1 MPLTINTNIASIQ
14 SERAL
19 AMNRGNMET
28 AMQRLSS
35 GKRINSA
42 LDDAS
47 GLAVA
52 NRMRNQIEGLN
63 MAIRNANDGI
73 SLAQTAEGA
82 MEELQNILLRM
93 RELAVQAS
101 NGTYTDEDRSY
112 IAAEFDELMKE
123 MRRVSNQAAWD
134 GDVKLI
140 AEGAKPQQVQVG
152 INAAD
157 YIQVPLQSLTV
168 EDLNLSDKIELQN
181 TAGAAIE
188 TFKFH
193 GATAGTRPAQVAVTY
208 VPASWTVGTDSPD
221 DLQDVLFTDKP
232 LPNFEMRLWNGARDS
247 DGNPEGL
254 EGANVNVLSVSGA
267 GSVQDLITRL
277 KAHPNY
283 DSTTCDIKFANGE
296 LKVVWKIAG
305 QPDPATKLVITNPAD
320 SGAKISINKGDNSVD
335 YGEDLIAGTVGDLT
349 NYPAHYQQRF
359 DLSDLAFHRDTIPKS
374 AGNFFSIQI
383 GNRVLSADNAV
394 DASDLAAK
402 LKGDSDYNFIR
413 DQVGLGSSSL
423 ELFEVIDIAAGA
435 KCNANGTPLS
445 VRFNY
450 AENGDYCLSNDGKM
464 YVKKGPGQTSTVVR
478 NVSGTSFN
486 TAIASVATGEVGYQ
500 VRTGSA
506 NLWKINGSA
515 TNEGYVGNASGNE
528 VTQLRSAAAVG
539 EIYQTSATSGLYK
552 IKFASESDD
561 VSVSLSFYGYN
572 GADRTALDARLA
584 SSDVSSR
591 FQKLVVNFGED
602 STDRAFMYQSHHN
615 VAITDTESA
624 ISALDFVDAAA
635 KVVNESRARMGATMS
650 RIEYTINNLMN
661 LVENTEEAKSRVLD
675 TDYAKESAE
684 LAKAQI
690 LAQAGTAMLA
700 QANQSQQYVLNL
712 LRQG

>member
-1 MPLTINTNIASIQ
+1 MALTINTNIASIQ

-19 AMNRGNMET
+19 AANRGNMET

-73 SLAQTAEGA
+73 SLAQTAEGS
-82 MEELQNILLRM
+82 MEELQNVLLRM
-93 RELAVQAS
+93 RELAIQAS
-101 NGTYTDEDRSY
+101 NGTYTNEDRSY

-152 INAAD
+152 IDAAD

-168 EDLNLSDKIELQN
+168 EDLNLSDKSSI
-181 TAGAAIE
+181 TSSAGAAIE

-193 GATAGTRPAQVAVTY
+193 NLTTTSEPAVKF
-208 VPASWTVGTDSPD
+208 VPAGWDGTDPAE
-221 DLQDVLFTDKP
+221 LTDVEFIDNP
-232 LPNFEMRLWNGARDS
+232 RPNFELRLWNGARDS

-254 EGANVNVLSVSGA
+254 SSSANVLSVTGA
-267 GSVQDLITRL
+267 ASVKDLISQL

-283 DSTTCDIKFANGE
+283 DSTVADIKFANGE
-296 LKVVWKIAG
+296 LQIIWKIAG
-305 QPDPATKLVITNPAD
+305 QPDPDSSLTVTNPVDPQNPIAI
-320 SGAKISINKGDNSVD
+320 AAGDNSVD
-335 YGEDLIAGTVGDLT
+335 YGEDLVDGVAGDLT
-349 NYPAHYQQRF
+349 NYPDHYKQEF
-359 DLSDLAFHRDTIPKS
+359 DLSNLVFHRDTVPKS
-374 AGNFFSIQI
+374 AGNFFAIQI
-383 GNRVLSADNAV
+383 GSRVLTADNATS
-394 DASDLAAK
+394 AADLAAK
-402 LKGDSDYNFIR
+402 FKKDSDYAFVR
-413 DQVGLGSSSL
+413 DQVGLGSSRL
-423 ELFEVIDIAAGA
+423 ELFEVVDIPAGSNVSGRSISQAVGTAATDELYT
-435 KCNANGTPLS
+435 NANGKTYLVNKAAPATDT
-445 VRFNY
+445 Y
-450 AENGDYCLSNDGKM
+450 AG
-464 YVKKGPGQTSTVVR
+464 
-478 NVSGTSFN
+478 NVSGN
-486 TAIASVATGEVGYQ
+486 PIAQARDDAE
-500 VRTGSA
+500 
-506 NLWKINGSA
+506 
-515 TNEGYVGNASGNE
+515 
-528 VTQLRSAAAVG
+528 VG
-539 EIYQTSATSGLYK
+539 EIFSTDSGTTFKIRGSGGEATDTAITAPTSA
-552 IKFASESDD
+552 D
-561 VSVSLSFYGYN
+561 
-572 GADRTALDARLA
+572 TALLAATSARRQTL
-584 SSDVSSR
+584 
-591 FQKLVVNFGED
+591 KINFGED
-602 STDRAFMYQSHHN
+602 ATERGFLYQSTHN
-615 VAITDTESA
+615 VTISDPESA
-624 ISALDFVDAAA
+624 VSALDFVDAAA

-650 RIEYTINNLMN
+650 RIEFTINNLMN
-661 LVENTEEAKSRVLD
+661 VVENTEEAKSRVLD

>member
-1 MPLTINTNIASIQ
+1 MALTINTNIASIQ

-19 AMNRGNMET
+19 AANRGNMET

-73 SLAQTAEGA
+73 SLAQTAEGS
-82 MEELQNILLRM
+82 MEELQNVLLRM
-93 RELAVQAS
+93 RELAIQAS
-101 NGTYTDEDRSY
+101 NGTYTNEDRSY

-152 INAAD
+152 IDAAD

-168 EDLNLSDKIELQN
+168 EDLNLSDKSSV
-181 TAGAAIE
+181 TSSAGAAIE

-193 GATAGTRPAQVAVTY
+193 NLTTTSEPAVKF
-208 VPASWTVGTDSPD
+208 VPAGWDGEDPAELTDVEFIDNPR
-221 DLQDVLFTDKP
+221 
-232 LPNFEMRLWNGARDS
+232 PNFELRLWNGARDS

-254 EGANVNVLSVSGA
+254 SSSANVLSVTGA
-267 GSVQDLITRL
+267 ASVKDLISQL

-283 DSTTCDIKFANGE
+283 DSTVADIKFANGE
-296 LKVVWKIAG
+296 LQIIWKIAG
-305 QPDPATKLVITNPAD
+305 QPDPDSSLTVTNPVDQSNPIAI
-320 SGAKISINKGDNSVD
+320 AAGDNSVD
-335 YGEDLIAGTVGDLT
+335 YGADLVNGVAGDLT
-349 NYPAHYQQRF
+349 NYPDHYKQEF
-359 DLSDLAFHRDTIPKS
+359 DLSNLVFHRDTVPKS
-374 AGNFFSIQI
+374 AGNFFAIQI
-383 GNRVLSADNAV
+383 GSRVLTADNATS
-394 DASDLAAK
+394 AADLAAK
-402 LKGDSDYNFIR
+402 LKKDSDYAFVR
-413 DQVGLGSSSL
+413 DQVGLGSSRL
-423 ELFEVIDIAAGA
+423 ELFEVIDVPAG
-435 KCNANGTPLS
+435 
-445 VRFNY
+445 Y
-450 AENGDYCLSNDGKM
+450 A
-464 YVKKGPGQTSTVVR
+464 
-478 NVSGTSFN
+478 NVSGNPITQVAANAATDDLYTSADGKTYLVN
-486 TAIASVATGEVGYQ
+486 KASPATDTY
-500 VRTGSA
+500 A
-506 NLWKINGSA
+506 
-515 TNEGYVGNASGNE
+515 GNVSGNSMS
-528 VTQLRSAAAVG
+528 QARDDAAVG
-539 EIYQTSATSGLYK
+539 EIFSTDGGTTFKIRGSGLAATDTA
-552 IKFASESDD
+552 ITAPVAGD
-561 VSVSLSFYGYN
+561 
-572 GADRTALDARLA
+572 TALLTDAQA
-584 SSDVSSR
+584 SARV
-591 FQKLVVNFGED
+591 QKLKINFGED
-602 STDRAFMYQSHHN
+602 STERGFMYQSTHN
-615 VAITDTESA
+615 VTISDPESA

-650 RIEYTINNLMN
+650 RIEFTINNLMN
-661 LVENTEEAKSRVLD
+661 VVENTEEAKSRVLD

>member
-1 MPLTINTNIASIQ
+1 MALTINTNIASIQ

-19 AMNRGNMET
+19 AANRGNMET

-73 SLAQTAEGA
+73 SLAQTAEGS
-82 MEELQNILLRM
+82 MEELQNVLLRM
-93 RELAVQAS
+93 RELAIQAS

-152 INAAD
+152 IDAAD
-157 YIQVPLQSLTV
+157 YIQVPLRSLTV
-168 EDLNLSDKIELQN
+168 EDLNLSDKSSV
-181 TAGAAIE
+181 TSSAGAAVE

-193 GATAGTRPAQVAVTY
+193 DLSTVSEPAVKF
-208 VPASWTVGTDSPD
+208 VPAGWDGTDPAE
-221 DLQDVLFTDKP
+221 LTDVEFIDNP
-232 LPNFEMRLWNGARDS
+232 RPNFELRLWNGARDS

-254 EGANVNVLSVSGA
+254 SSSTNVLSVTGA
-267 GSVQDLITRL
+267 ASVKDLISQL

-283 DSTTCDIKFANGE
+283 DSTVADIKFANGE
-296 LKVVWKIAG
+296 LQVIWKIAG
-305 QPDPATKLVITNPAD
+305 QPDPDSSLTVTNPVQQSNPIAI
-320 SGAKISINKGDNSVD
+320 AAGDNSVD
-335 YGEDLIAGTVGDLT
+335 YGADLVAGVAGDLT
-349 NYPAHYQQRF
+349 NYPDHYKQEF
-359 DLSDLAFHRDTIPKS
+359 DLSNLVFHRDTVPKS
-374 AGNFFSIQI
+374 AGNFFAIQI
-383 GNRVLSADNAV
+383 GSRVLTADNATS
-394 DASDLAAK
+394 AADLAAK
-402 LKGDSDYNFIR
+402 LKKDSDYAFVR
-413 DQVGLGSSSL
+413 DQVGLGSSRL
-423 ELFEVIDIAAGA
+423 ELFEVIDVPAG
-435 KCNANGTPLS
+435 
-445 VRFNY
+445 Y
-450 AENGDYCLSNDGKM
+450 A
-464 YVKKGPGQTSTVVR
+464 
-478 NVSGTSFN
+478 NVSGNPITQ
-486 TAIASVATGEVGYQ
+486 VA
-500 VRTGSA
+500 A
-506 NLWKINGSA
+506 NAA
-515 TNEGYVGNASGNE
+515 TNDLYTSADGKTYLVNKAAPATDTYAGNVSGNSIN
-528 VTQLRSAAAVG
+528 QARDAAAVG
-539 EIYQTSATSGLYK
+539 EIFSTDGGTTFKIRGSGLAATDTA
-552 IKFASESDD
+552 ITAPVAGD
-561 VSVSLSFYGYN
+561 
-572 GADRTALDARLA
+572 TALLTGAQASAR
-584 SSDVSSR
+584 V
-591 FQKLVVNFGED
+591 QKLKINFGED
-602 STDRAFMYQSHHN
+602 STERGFLYQSTHN
-615 VAITDTESA
+615 VTISDPESA

-650 RIEYTINNLMN
+650 RIEFTINNLMN
-661 LVENTEEAKSRVLD
+661 VVENTEEAKSRVLD

>member
-1 MPLTINTNIASIQ
+1 MALTINTNIASIQ

-19 AMNRGNMET
+19 AANRGNMET

-73 SLAQTAEGA
+73 SLAQTAEGS
-82 MEELQNILLRM
+82 MEELQNVLLRM
-93 RELAVQAS
+93 RELAIQAS
-101 NGTYTDEDRSY
+101 NGTYTNEDRSY

-152 INAAD
+152 IDAAD

-168 EDLNLSDKIELQN
+168 EDLNLSDKSSV
-181 TAGAAIE
+181 TSSAGAAIE

-193 GATAGTRPAQVAVTY
+193 NLTTTSEPAVKF
-208 VPASWTVGTDSPD
+208 VPAGWDGTDPAE
-221 DLQDVLFTDKP
+221 LTDVEFIDNP
-232 LPNFEMRLWNGARDS
+232 RPNFELRLWNGARDS

-254 EGANVNVLSVSGA
+254 SSSANVLSVTGA
-267 GSVQDLITRL
+267 ASVKDLISQL

-283 DSTTCDIKFANGE
+283 DSTVADIKFANGE
-296 LKVVWKIAG
+296 LQIIWKIAG
-305 QPDPATKLVITNPAD
+305 QPDPDSSLTVTNPVDQSNPIAI
-320 SGAKISINKGDNSVD
+320 AAGDNSVD
-335 YGEDLIAGTVGDLT
+335 YGADLVDGVAGDLT
-349 NYPAHYQQRF
+349 NYPDHYKQEF
-359 DLSDLAFHRDTIPKS
+359 DLSNLVFHRDTVPKS
-374 AGNFFSIQI
+374 AGNFFAIQI
-383 GNRVLSADNAV
+383 GSRVLTADNATS
-394 DASDLAAK
+394 AADLAAK
-402 LKGDSDYNFIR
+402 LKKDSDYAFVR
-413 DQVGLGSSSL
+413 DQVGLGSSRL
-423 ELFEVIDIAAGA
+423 ELFEVVDVPAG
-435 KCNANGTPLS
+435 
-445 VRFNY
+445 Y
-450 AENGDYCLSNDGKM
+450 A
-464 YVKKGPGQTSTVVR
+464 
-478 NVSGTSFN
+478 NVSGNPITQVAANAATDDLYTSADGKTYLVN
-486 TAIASVATGEVGYQ
+486 KAAPATDTY
-500 VRTGSA
+500 A
-506 NLWKINGSA
+506 
-515 TNEGYVGNASGNE
+515 GNVSGNSMS
-528 VTQLRSAAAVG
+528 QARDAAAVG
-539 EIYQTSATSGLYK
+539 EIFSTDGGTTFKIRGSGLAATDTA
-552 IKFASESDD
+552 ITAPVAGD
-561 VSVSLSFYGYN
+561 
-572 GADRTALDARLA
+572 TALLTDAQA
-584 SSDVSSR
+584 SARV
-591 FQKLVVNFGED
+591 QKLKINFGED
-602 STDRAFMYQSHHN
+602 STERGFMYQSTHN
-615 VAITDTESA
+615 VTISDPESA

-650 RIEYTINNLMN
+650 RIEFTINNLMN
-661 LVENTEEAKSRVLD
+661 VVENTEEAKSRVLD

>member
-1 MPLTINTNIASIQ
+1 MALTINTNIASIQ

-19 AMNRGNMET
+19 AANRGNMET

-73 SLAQTAEGA
+73 SLAQTAEGS
-82 MEELQNILLRM
+82 MEELQNVLLRM
-93 RELAVQAS
+93 RELAIQAS
-101 NGTYTDEDRSY
+101 NGTYTNEDRSY

-152 INAAD
+152 IDAAD

-168 EDLNLSDKIELQN
+168 EDLNLSDKSSI
-181 TAGAAIE
+181 TSSAGAAIE

-193 GATAGTRPAQVAVTY
+193 NLTTTSEPAVKF
-208 VPASWTVGTDSPD
+208 VPAGWDGTDPAE
-221 DLQDVLFTDKP
+221 LTDVEFIDNP
-232 LPNFEMRLWNGARDS
+232 RPNFELRLWNGARDS

-254 EGANVNVLSVSGA
+254 SSSANVLSVTGA
-267 GSVQDLITRL
+267 ASVKDLISQL

-283 DSTTCDIKFANGE
+283 DSTVADIKFANGE
-296 LKVVWKIAG
+296 LQIIWKIAG
-305 QPDPATKLVITNPAD
+305 QPDPDSSLTVTNPVDQSNPIAI
-320 SGAKISINKGDNSVD
+320 GAGDNSVD
-335 YGEDLIAGTVGDLT
+335 YGADLVNGVAGDLT
-349 NYPAHYQQRF
+349 NYPDHYKQEF
-359 DLSDLAFHRDTIPKS
+359 DLSNLVFHRDTVPKS
-374 AGNFFSIQI
+374 AGNFFAIQI
-383 GNRVLSADNAV
+383 GSRVLTADNATS
-394 DASDLAAK
+394 AADLAAK
-402 LKGDSDYNFIR
+402 LKKDSDYAFVR
-413 DQVGLGSSSL
+413 DQVGLGSSRL
-423 ELFEVIDIAAGA
+423 ELFEVVDVPAG
-435 KCNANGTPLS
+435 
-445 VRFNY
+445 Y
-450 AENGDYCLSNDGKM
+450 A
-464 YVKKGPGQTSTVVR
+464 
-478 NVSGTSFN
+478 NVSGNPITQVAANAATDDLYTSADGKTYLVN
-486 TAIASVATGEVGYQ
+486 KAAPATDTY
-500 VRTGSA
+500 A
-506 NLWKINGSA
+506 
-515 TNEGYVGNASGNE
+515 GNVSGNSMS
-528 VTQLRSAAAVG
+528 QARDAAAVG
-539 EIYQTSATSGLYK
+539 EIFSTDGGTTFKIRGSGLAATDTA
-552 IKFASESDD
+552 ITAPVAGD
-561 VSVSLSFYGYN
+561 
-572 GADRTALDARLA
+572 TALLTDAQA
-584 SSDVSSR
+584 SARV
-591 FQKLVVNFGED
+591 QKLKINFGED
-602 STDRAFMYQSHHN
+602 ATERGFMYQSTHN
-615 VAITDTESA
+615 VTISDPESA
-624 ISALDFVDAAA
+624 VSALDFVDAAA

-650 RIEYTINNLMN
+650 RIEFTINNLMN
-661 LVENTEEAKSRVLD
+661 VVENTEEAKSRVLD

>member
-1 MPLTINTNIASIQ
+1 MALTINTNIASIQ

-19 AMNRGNMET
+19 AANRGNMET

-73 SLAQTAEGA
+73 SLAQTAEGS
-82 MEELQNILLRM
+82 MEELQNVLLRM
-93 RELAVQAS
+93 RELAIQAS
-101 NGTYTDEDRSY
+101 NGTYTNEDRSY

-152 INAAD
+152 IDAAD

-168 EDLNLSDKIELQN
+168 EDLNLSDKSSI
-181 TAGAAIE
+181 TSSAGAAIE

-193 GATAGTRPAQVAVTY
+193 NLTTTSEPAVKF
-208 VPASWTVGTDSPD
+208 VPAGWDGTDPAE
-221 DLQDVLFTDKP
+221 LTDVEFIDNP
-232 LPNFEMRLWNGARDS
+232 RPNFELRLWNGARDS

-254 EGANVNVLSVSGA
+254 ASSVNVLSVTGA
-267 GSVQDLITRL
+267 ASVKDLISQL

-283 DSTTCDIKFANGE
+283 DSTVADLKFSGGE
-296 LKVVWKIAG
+296 LKVIWKIAG
-305 QPDPATKLVITNPAD
+305 QPDPASSLVITNPVDQGNPVAI
-320 SGAKISINKGDNSVD
+320 AEGDNPVD
-335 YGEDLIAGTVGDLT
+335 YGADLVNGVAGDLT
-349 NYPAHYQQRF
+349 NYPDHYKQEF
-359 DLSDLAFHRDTIPKS
+359 DLSNITFHRDTVPKS
-374 AGNFFSIQI
+374 AGNFFAIQI
-383 GNRVLSADNAV
+383 GSRVLTADNATS
-394 DASDLAAK
+394 AADLAAK
-402 LKGDSDYNFIR
+402 LKNDSDYAFVR
-413 DQVGLGSSSL
+413 EQVGLGASRL
-423 ELFEVIDIAAGA
+423 ELFEVIDVPAG
-435 KCNANGTPLS
+435 
-445 VRFNY
+445 Y
-450 AENGDYCLSNDGKM
+450 A
-464 YVKKGPGQTSTVVR
+464 
-478 NVSGTSFN
+478 
-486 TAIASVATGEVGYQ
+486 
-500 VRTGSA
+500 
-506 NLWKINGSA
+506 
-515 TNEGYVGNASGNE
+515 NASGNPI
-528 VTQLRSAAAVG
+528 TQVAANAATNDLYTSADGKTYLVNKAAPATDTYAGNVSGKSMSQTREAAAVG
-539 EIYQTSATSGLYK
+539 EIFSTDAGTTFKIKGSGL
-552 IKFASESDD
+552 AATD
-561 VSVSLSFYGYN
+561 
-572 GADRTALDARLA
+572 TAITAPVAGDEALLADARA
-584 SSDVSSR
+584 SARV
-591 FQKLVVNFGED
+591 QKLKINFGED
-602 STDRAFMYQSHHN
+602 STERGFMYQSTHN
-615 VAITDTESA
+615 VTISDPESA
-624 ISALDFVDAAA
+624 VSALDFVDTAARL
-635 KVVNESRARMGATMS
+635 VSESRARMGATMS

-661 LVENTEEAKSRVLD
+661 VVENTEEAKSRVLD

>member
-1 MPLTINTNIASIQ
+1 MALTINTNIASIQ

-19 AMNRGNMET
+19 AANRGNMET

-73 SLAQTAEGA
+73 SLAQTAEGS
-82 MEELQNILLRM
+82 MEELQNVLLRM
-93 RELAVQAS
+93 RELAIQAS

-152 INAAD
+152 IDAAD

-168 EDLNLSDKIELQN
+168 EDLNLSDKSSV
-181 TAGAAIE
+181 TSSAGAAIE

-193 GATAGTRPAQVAVTY
+193 NLTTTSEPAVKF
-208 VPASWTVGTDSPD
+208 VPAGWDGTDPAE
-221 DLQDVLFTDKP
+221 LTDVAFIDNP
-232 LPNFEMRLWNGARDS
+232 RPNFELRLWNGARDS

-254 EGANVNVLSVSGA
+254 SSSANVLSVTGA
-267 GSVQDLITRL
+267 ASVKDLISQL

-283 DSTTCDIKFANGE
+283 DSTVADIKFANGE
-296 LKVVWKIAG
+296 LQIIWKIAG
-305 QPDPATKLVITNPAD
+305 QPDPDSSLTITNPVDRGNPVAI
-320 SGAKISINKGDNSVD
+320 AAGDNSVD
-335 YGEDLIAGTVGDLT
+335 YGADLVNGRAGDLT
-349 NYPAHYQQRF
+349 NYPDHYKQEF
-359 DLSDLAFHRDTIPKS
+359 DLSNLVFHRDTVPKS
-374 AGNFFSIQI
+374 AGNFFAIQI
-383 GNRVLSADNAV
+383 GSRVLTADNATS
-394 DASDLAAK
+394 AADLAAK
-402 LKGDSDYNFIR
+402 LKKDSDYAFVR
-413 DQVGLGSSSL
+413 DQVGLGSSRL
-423 ELFEVIDIAAGA
+423 ELFEVIDVPAG
-435 KCNANGTPLS
+435 
-445 VRFNY
+445 Y
-450 AENGDYCLSNDGKM
+450 A
-464 YVKKGPGQTSTVVR
+464 
-478 NVSGTSFN
+478 NVSGNPITQVRAN
-486 TAIASVATGEVGYQ
+486 AAIATNDLYTSADGKTYKVKQSSGTESTDKYAGNVSGKPISQAQAT
-500 VRTGSA
+500 
-506 NLWKINGSA
+506 
-515 TNEGYVGNASGNE
+515 
-528 VTQLRSAAAVG
+528 AAVG
-539 EIYQTSATSGLYK
+539 EIYLDGSTYK
-552 IKFASESDD
+552 IKGTPTDTTLTS
-561 VSVSLSFYGYN
+561 
-572 GADRTALDARLA
+572 TAPTSTETGLLTAAQSSAR
-584 SSDVSSR
+584 V
-591 FQKLVVNFGED
+591 QKLKINFGED
-602 STDRAFMYQSHHN
+602 ATERGFMYQSTHN
-615 VAITDTESA
+615 VTISDPESA
-624 ISALDFVDAAA
+624 VSALDFVDAAA

-650 RIEYTINNLMN
+650 RIEFTINNLMN
-661 LVENTEEAKSRVLD
+661 VVENTEEAKSRVLD

>member
-1 MPLTINTNIASIQ
+1 MALTINTNIASIQ

-19 AMNRGNMET
+19 AANRGNMET

-73 SLAQTAEGA
+73 SLAQTAEGS
-82 MEELQNILLRM
+82 MEELQNVLLRM
-93 RELAVQAS
+93 RELAIQAS

-152 INAAD
+152 IDAAD

-168 EDLNLSDKIELQN
+168 EDLNLSDKSSV
-181 TAGAAIE
+181 TSSAGAAVE

-193 GATAGTRPAQVAVTY
+193 NLTTTSEPAVNF
-208 VPASWTVGTDSPD
+208 VPASWDATQSKGLLTDVRFIDNP
-221 DLQDVLFTDKP
+221 K
-232 LPNFEMRLWNGARDS
+232 PNFELRLWNGARDS

-254 EGANVNVLSVSGA
+254 SSSASVLSVTGA
-267 GSVQDLITRL
+267 ASVKDLISQL

-283 DSTTCDIKFANGE
+283 DSTVADIKFANGE
-296 LKVVWKIAG
+296 LQIIWKIAG
-305 QPDPATKLVITNPAD
+305 QPDPDSSLTVTNPVQQSNPIAI
-320 SGAKISINKGDNSVD
+320 AAGDNSVD
-335 YGEDLIAGTVGDLT
+335 YGADLVNGVAGDLT
-349 NYPAHYQQRF
+349 NYPDHYKQEF
-359 DLSDLAFHRDTIPKS
+359 DLSNLVFHRDTVPKS
-374 AGNFFSIQI
+374 AGNFFAIQI
-383 GNRVLSADNAV
+383 GSRTLTADNATS
-394 DASDLAAK
+394 AADLAAK
-402 LKGDSDYNFIR
+402 LKKDSDYAFVR
-413 DQVGLGSSSL
+413 DQVGLGSSRL
-423 ELFEVIDIAAGA
+423 ELFEVIDVPAG
-435 KCNANGTPLS
+435 
-445 VRFNY
+445 Y
-450 AENGDYCLSNDGKM
+450 A
-464 YVKKGPGQTSTVVR
+464 
-478 NVSGTSFN
+478 NVSGNPITQVAANAATDDLYTSADGKTYLVN
-486 TAIASVATGEVGYQ
+486 KAAPATDTYAGNVSGKSMSQ
-500 VRTGSA
+500 TRT
-506 NLWKINGSA
+506 
-515 TNEGYVGNASGNE
+515 
-528 VTQLRSAAAVG
+528 AAAVG
-539 EIYQTSATSGLYK
+539 EIFSTDSGTTFKIRGSAAEATDTSITAPVAG
-552 IKFASESDD
+552 D
-561 VSVSLSFYGYN
+561 
-572 GADRTALDARLA
+572 TALLTAAQSSAR
-584 SSDVSSR
+584 V
-591 FQKLVVNFGED
+591 QKLKINFGED
-602 STDRAFMYQSHHN
+602 STERGFMYQSTHN
-615 VAITDTESA
+615 VTISDPESA
-624 ISALDFVDAAA
+624 VSALDFVDAAA
-635 KVVNESRARMGATMS
+635 KIVNESRARMGATMS
-650 RIEYTINNLMN
+650 RIEFTINNLMN
-661 LVENTEEAKSRVLD
+661 VVENTEEAKSRVLD

>member
-1 MPLTINTNIASIQ
+1 MALTINTNIASIQ

-19 AMNRGNMET
+19 AANRGNMET

-73 SLAQTAEGA
+73 SLAQTAEGS
-82 MEELQNILLRM
+82 MEELQNVLLRM
-93 RELAVQAS
+93 RELAIQAS
-101 NGTYTDEDRSY
+101 NGTYTNEDRSY

-152 INAAD
+152 IDAAD

-168 EDLNLSDKIELQN
+168 EDLNLSDKSSV
-181 TAGAAIE
+181 TSSAGAAIE

-193 GATAGTRPAQVAVTY
+193 NLTTTSEPAVKF
-208 VPASWTVGTDSPD
+208 VPAGWDGTDPAE
-221 DLQDVLFTDKP
+221 LTDVEFIDNP
-232 LPNFEMRLWNGARDS
+232 RPNFELRLWNGARDS

-254 EGANVNVLSVSGA
+254 SSSANVLSVTGA
-267 GSVQDLITRL
+267 ASVKDLISQL

-283 DSTTCDIKFANGE
+283 DSTVADIKFANGE
-296 LKVVWKIAG
+296 LQIIWKIAG
-305 QPDPATKLVITNPAD
+305 QPDPDSSLTVTNPVDQSNPIAI
-320 SGAKISINKGDNSVD
+320 GAGDNSVD
-335 YGEDLIAGTVGDLT
+335 YGADLVNGVAGDLT
-349 NYPAHYQQRF
+349 NYPDHYKQEF
-359 DLSDLAFHRDTIPKS
+359 DLSNLVFHRDTVPKS
-374 AGNFFSIQI
+374 AGNFFAIQI
-383 GNRVLSADNAV
+383 GSRVLTADNATS
-394 DASDLAAK
+394 AADLAAK
-402 LKGDSDYNFIR
+402 LKKDSDYAFVR
-413 DQVGLGSSSL
+413 DQVGLGSSRL
-423 ELFEVIDIAAGA
+423 ELFEVVDVPAG
-435 KCNANGTPLS
+435 
-445 VRFNY
+445 Y
-450 AENGDYCLSNDGKM
+450 A
-464 YVKKGPGQTSTVVR
+464 
-478 NVSGTSFN
+478 NVSGNPITQ
-486 TAIASVATGEVGYQ
+486 VAANAATDDLY
-500 VRTGSA
+500 TSA
-506 NLWKINGSA
+506 NGKTYLVNKA
-515 TNEGYVGNASGNE
+515 APAADTYAGNVSGNSMS
-528 VTQLRSAAAVG
+528 QARDDAAVG
-539 EIYQTSATSGLYK
+539 EIFSTDGGTTFKIRGSGLAATDTA
-552 IKFASESDD
+552 ITAPVAGD
-561 VSVSLSFYGYN
+561 
-572 GADRTALDARLA
+572 TALLTDAQA
-584 SSDVSSR
+584 SARV
-591 FQKLVVNFGED
+591 QKLKINFGED
-602 STDRAFMYQSHHN
+602 STERGFMYQSTHN
-615 VAITDTESA
+615 VTISDPESA

-650 RIEYTINNLMN
+650 RIEFTINNLMN
-661 LVENTEEAKSRVLD
+661 VVENTEEAKSRVLD

>member
-1 MPLTINTNIASIQ
+1 MALTINTNIASIQ

-19 AMNRGNMET
+19 AANRGNMET

-73 SLAQTAEGA
+73 SLAQTAEGS
-82 MEELQNILLRM
+82 MEELQNVLLRM
-93 RELAVQAS
+93 RELAIQAS
-101 NGTYTDEDRSY
+101 NGTYTNEDRSY

-152 INAAD
+152 IDAAD

-168 EDLNLSDKIELQN
+168 EDLNLSDKSSV
-181 TAGAAIE
+181 TSSAGAAIE

-193 GATAGTRPAQVAVTY
+193 DLSTVSEPAVKF
-208 VPASWTVGTDSPD
+208 VPAGWDGTDPAE
-221 DLQDVLFTDKP
+221 LTDVEFIDNP
-232 LPNFEMRLWNGARDS
+232 RPNFELRLWNGARDS

-254 EGANVNVLSVSGA
+254 SSSANVLSVTGA
-267 GSVQDLITRL
+267 ASVKDLISQL

-283 DSTTCDIKFANGE
+283 DSTVADIKFANGE
-296 LKVVWKIAG
+296 LQIIWKIAG
-305 QPDPATKLVITNPAD
+305 QPDPDSSLTVTNPVQQSNPIAI
-320 SGAKISINKGDNSVD
+320 GAGDNSVD
-335 YGEDLIAGTVGDLT
+335 YGADLVDGVAGDLT
-349 NYPAHYQQRF
+349 NYPDHYKQEF
-359 DLSDLAFHRDTIPKS
+359 DLSNLVFHRDTVPKS
-374 AGNFFSIQI
+374 AGNFFAIQI
-383 GNRVLSADNAV
+383 GSRVLTADNATS
-394 DASDLAAK
+394 AADLAAK
-402 LKGDSDYNFIR
+402 LKKDSDYAFVR
-413 DQVGLGSSSL
+413 DQVGLGSSRL
-423 ELFEVIDIAAGA
+423 ELFEVVDVPAG
-435 KCNANGTPLS
+435 
-445 VRFNY
+445 Y
-450 AENGDYCLSNDGKM
+450 A
-464 YVKKGPGQTSTVVR
+464 
-478 NVSGTSFN
+478 NVSGNPITQVAANAATDDLYTSADGKTYLVN
-486 TAIASVATGEVGYQ
+486 KAAPATDTY
-500 VRTGSA
+500 A
-506 NLWKINGSA
+506 
-515 TNEGYVGNASGNE
+515 GNVSGNSMS
-528 VTQLRSAAAVG
+528 QARDAAAVG
-539 EIYQTSATSGLYK
+539 EIFSTDGGTTFKIRGSGLAATDTA
-552 IKFASESDD
+552 ITAPVAGD
-561 VSVSLSFYGYN
+561 
-572 GADRTALDARLA
+572 TALLTDAQA
-584 SSDVSSR
+584 SARV
-591 FQKLVVNFGED
+591 QKLKINFGED
-602 STDRAFMYQSHHN
+602 ATERGFMYQSTHN
-615 VAITDTESA
+615 VTISDPESA
-624 ISALDFVDAAA
+624 VSALDFVDAAA

-650 RIEYTINNLMN
+650 RIEFTINNLMN
-661 LVENTEEAKSRVLD
+661 VVENTEEAKSRVLD

>member
-1 MPLTINTNIASIQ
+1 MALTINTNIASIQ

-19 AMNRGNMET
+19 AANRGNMET

-73 SLAQTAEGA
+73 SLAQTAEGS
-82 MEELQNILLRM
+82 MEELQNVLLRM
-93 RELAVQAS
+93 RELAIQAS
-101 NGTYTDEDRSY
+101 NGTYTNEDRSY

-152 INAAD
+152 IDAAD

-168 EDLNLSDKIELQN
+168 EDLNLSDKSSI
-181 TAGAAIE
+181 TSSAGAAIE

-193 GATAGTRPAQVAVTY
+193 NLTTTSEPAVKF
-208 VPASWTVGTDSPD
+208 VPAGWDGTDPAE
-221 DLQDVLFTDKP
+221 LTDVEFIDNP
-232 LPNFEMRLWNGARDS
+232 RPNFELRLWNGARDS

-254 EGANVNVLSVSGA
+254 SSSANVLSVTGA
-267 GSVQDLITRL
+267 ASVKDLISQL

-283 DSTTCDIKFANGE
+283 DSTVADIKFANGE
-296 LKVVWKIAG
+296 LQIIWKIAG
-305 QPDPATKLVITNPAD
+305 QPDPDSSLTVTNPVDPQNPIAI
-320 SGAKISINKGDNSVD
+320 AAGDNSVD
-335 YGEDLIAGTVGDLT
+335 YGEDLVDGVAGDLT
-349 NYPAHYQQRF
+349 NYPDHYKQEF
-359 DLSDLAFHRDTIPKS
+359 DLSNLVFHRDTVPKS
-374 AGNFFSIQI
+374 AGNFFAIQI
-383 GNRVLSADNAV
+383 GSRVLTADNATS
-394 DASDLAAK
+394 AADLAAK
-402 LKGDSDYNFIR
+402 FKKDSDYAFVR
-413 DQVGLGSSSL
+413 DQVGLGSSRL
-423 ELFEVIDIAAGA
+423 ELFEVVDIPAGSNVSGRSISQAVGTAATDELYT
-435 KCNANGTPLS
+435 NANGKTYLVNKAAPATDT
-445 VRFNY
+445 Y
-450 AENGDYCLSNDGKM
+450 AG
-464 YVKKGPGQTSTVVR
+464 
-478 NVSGTSFN
+478 NVSGKSMSQ
-486 TAIASVATGEVGYQ
+486 ARDDAE
-500 VRTGSA
+500 
-506 NLWKINGSA
+506 
-515 TNEGYVGNASGNE
+515 
-528 VTQLRSAAAVG
+528 VG
-539 EIYQTSATSGLYK
+539 EIFSTDSGTTFKIRGSAGEATDTAITAPTSA
-552 IKFASESDD
+552 D
-561 VSVSLSFYGYN
+561 
-572 GADRTALDARLA
+572 TALLAATSARRQTL
-584 SSDVSSR
+584 
-591 FQKLVVNFGED
+591 KINFGED
-602 STDRAFMYQSHHN
+602 STERGFMYQSTHN
-615 VAITDTESA
+615 VTISDPESA
-624 ISALDFVDAAA
+624 VSALDFVDAAA

-650 RIEYTINNLMN
+650 RIEFTINNLMN
-661 LVENTEEAKSRVLD
+661 VVENTEEAKSRVLD

>member
-1 MPLTINTNIASIQ
+1 MALTINTNIASIQ

-19 AMNRGNMET
+19 AANRGNMET

-73 SLAQTAEGA
+73 SLAQTAEGS
-82 MEELQNILLRM
+82 MEELQNVLLRM
-93 RELAVQAS
+93 RELAIQAS
-101 NGTYTDEDRSY
+101 NGTYTNEDRSY

-152 INAAD
+152 IDAAD

-168 EDLNLSDKIELQN
+168 EDLNLSDKSSV
-181 TAGAAIE
+181 TSSAGAAIE

-193 GATAGTRPAQVAVTY
+193 NLTTTSEPAVKF
-208 VPASWTVGTDSPD
+208 VPAGWDGTDPAE
-221 DLQDVLFTDKP
+221 LTDVEFIDNP
-232 LPNFEMRLWNGARDS
+232 RPNFELRLWNGARDS

-254 EGANVNVLSVSGA
+254 SSSANVLSVTGA
-267 GSVQDLITRL
+267 ASVKDLISQL

-283 DSTTCDIKFANGE
+283 DSTVADIKFANGE
-296 LKVVWKIAG
+296 LQIIWKIAG
-305 QPDPATKLVITNPAD
+305 QPDPDSSLTVTNPVQQSNPIAI
-320 SGAKISINKGDNSVD
+320 GAGDNSVD
-335 YGEDLIAGTVGDLT
+335 YGADLVNGVAGDLT
-349 NYPAHYQQRF
+349 NYPDHYKQEF
-359 DLSDLAFHRDTIPKS
+359 DLSNLVFHRDTVPKS
-374 AGNFFSIQI
+374 AGNFFAIQI
-383 GNRVLSADNAV
+383 GSRVLTADNATS
-394 DASDLAAK
+394 AADLAAK
-402 LKGDSDYNFIR
+402 LKKDSDYAFVR
-413 DQVGLGSSSL
+413 DQVGLGSSRL
-423 ELFEVIDIAAGA
+423 ELFEVVDVPAG
-435 KCNANGTPLS
+435 
-445 VRFNY
+445 Y
-450 AENGDYCLSNDGKM
+450 A
-464 YVKKGPGQTSTVVR
+464 
-478 NVSGTSFN
+478 NVSGNPITQVAANAATDDLYTSADGKTYLVN
-486 TAIASVATGEVGYQ
+486 KAAPATDTY
-500 VRTGSA
+500 A
-506 NLWKINGSA
+506 
-515 TNEGYVGNASGNE
+515 GNVSGNSMS
-528 VTQLRSAAAVG
+528 QARDAAAVG
-539 EIYQTSATSGLYK
+539 EIFSTDGGTTFKIRGSGLAATDTA
-552 IKFASESDD
+552 ITAPVAGD
-561 VSVSLSFYGYN
+561 
-572 GADRTALDARLA
+572 TALLTDAQA
-584 SSDVSSR
+584 SARV
-591 FQKLVVNFGED
+591 QKLKINFGED
-602 STDRAFMYQSHHN
+602 STERGFMYQSTHN
-615 VAITDTESA
+615 VTISDPESA

-650 RIEYTINNLMN
+650 RIEFTINNLMN
-661 LVENTEEAKSRVLD
+661 VVENTEEAKSRVLD

>member
-1 MPLTINTNIASIQ
+1 MALTINTNIASIQ

-19 AMNRGNMET
+19 AANRGNMET

-73 SLAQTAEGA
+73 SLAQTAEGS
-82 MEELQNILLRM
+82 MEELQNVLLRM
-93 RELAVQAS
+93 RELAIQAS
-101 NGTYTDEDRSY
+101 NGTYTNEDRSY

-152 INAAD
+152 IDAAD
-157 YIQVPLQSLTV
+157 YIQVPLRSLTV
-168 EDLNLSDKIELQN
+168 EDLNLSDKSSV
-181 TAGAAIE
+181 TSSAGAAIE

-193 GATAGTRPAQVAVTY
+193 NLTTTSEPAVKF
-208 VPASWTVGTDSPD
+208 VPAGWDGTDPA
-221 DLQDVLFTDKP
+221 DLTDVEFIDNP
-232 LPNFEMRLWNGARDS
+232 RPNFELRLWNGARDS

-254 EGANVNVLSVSGA
+254 SSSANVLSVTGA
-267 GSVQDLITRL
+267 ASVKDLISQL

-283 DSTTCDIKFANGE
+283 DSTVADIKFANGE
-296 LKVVWKIAG
+296 LQIIWKIAG
-305 QPDPATKLVITNPAD
+305 QPDPDSSLTVTNPVDQSNPIAI
-320 SGAKISINKGDNSVD
+320 AAGDNSVD
-335 YGEDLIAGTVGDLT
+335 YGADLVNGVAGDLT
-349 NYPAHYQQRF
+349 NYPDHYKQEF
-359 DLSDLAFHRDTIPKS
+359 DLSNLVFHRDTVPKS
-374 AGNFFSIQI
+374 AGNFFAIQI
-383 GNRVLSADNAV
+383 GSRVLTADNATS
-394 DASDLAAK
+394 AADLAAK
-402 LKGDSDYNFIR
+402 LKKDSDYAFVR
-413 DQVGLGSSSL
+413 DQVGLGSSRL
-423 ELFEVIDIAAGA
+423 ELFEVIDVPAG
-435 KCNANGTPLS
+435 
-445 VRFNY
+445 Y
-450 AENGDYCLSNDGKM
+450 A
-464 YVKKGPGQTSTVVR
+464 
-478 NVSGTSFN
+478 NVSGNPITQ
-486 TAIASVATGEVGYQ
+486 VAANAATDDLY
-500 VRTGSA
+500 TSA
-506 NLWKINGSA
+506 NGKTYLVNKA
-515 TNEGYVGNASGNE
+515 APAADTYAGNVSGNSMS
-528 VTQLRSAAAVG
+528 QARDDAAVG
-539 EIYQTSATSGLYK
+539 EIFSTDGGTTFKIRGSGLAATDTA
-552 IKFASESDD
+552 ITAPVAGD
-561 VSVSLSFYGYN
+561 
-572 GADRTALDARLA
+572 TALLTDAQA
-584 SSDVSSR
+584 SARV
-591 FQKLVVNFGED
+591 QKLKINFGED
-602 STDRAFMYQSHHN
+602 ATERGFMYQSTHN
-615 VAITDTESA
+615 VTISDPESA

-650 RIEYTINNLMN
+650 RIEFTINNLMN
-661 LVENTEEAKSRVLD
+661 VVENTEEAKSRVLD

>member
-1 MPLTINTNIASIQ
+1 MALTINTNIASIQ

-19 AMNRGNMET
+19 AANRGNMET

-73 SLAQTAEGA
+73 SLAQTAEGS
-82 MEELQNILLRM
+82 MEELQNVLLRM
-93 RELAVQAS
+93 RELAIQAS
-101 NGTYTDEDRSY
+101 NGTYTNEDRSY

-152 INAAD
+152 IDAAD

-168 EDLNLSDKIELQN
+168 EDLNLSDKSSV
-181 TAGAAIE
+181 TSSAGAAIE

-193 GATAGTRPAQVAVTY
+193 NLTTTSEPAVKF
-208 VPASWTVGTDSPD
+208 VPAGWDGTDPA
-221 DLQDVLFTDKP
+221 DLTDVEFIDNP
-232 LPNFEMRLWNGARDS
+232 RPNFELRLWNGARDS

-254 EGANVNVLSVSGA
+254 SSSANVLSVTGA
-267 GSVQDLITRL
+267 ASVKDLISQL

-283 DSTTCDIKFANGE
+283 DSTVADIKFANGE
-296 LKVVWKIAG
+296 LQIIWKIAG
-305 QPDPATKLVITNPAD
+305 QPDPDSSLTVTNPVDQSNPIAI
-320 SGAKISINKGDNSVD
+320 AAGDNSVD
-335 YGEDLIAGTVGDLT
+335 YGADLVNGVAGDLT
-349 NYPAHYQQRF
+349 NYPDHYKQEF
-359 DLSDLAFHRDTIPKS
+359 DLSNLVFHRDTVPKS
-374 AGNFFSIQI
+374 AGNFFAIQI
-383 GNRVLSADNAV
+383 GSRVLTADNATS
-394 DASDLAAK
+394 AADLAAK
-402 LKGDSDYNFIR
+402 LKKDSDYAFVR
-413 DQVGLGSSSL
+413 DQVGLGSSRL
-423 ELFEVIDIAAGA
+423 ELFEVIDVPAG
-435 KCNANGTPLS
+435 
-445 VRFNY
+445 Y
-450 AENGDYCLSNDGKM
+450 A
-464 YVKKGPGQTSTVVR
+464 
-478 NVSGTSFN
+478 NVSGNPITQ
-486 TAIASVATGEVGYQ
+486 VAANAATDDLY
-500 VRTGSA
+500 TSA
-506 NLWKINGSA
+506 NGKTYLVNKA
-515 TNEGYVGNASGNE
+515 APAADTYAGNVSGNSMS
-528 VTQLRSAAAVG
+528 QARDDAAVG
-539 EIYQTSATSGLYK
+539 EIFSTDGGTTFKIRGSGLAATDTA
-552 IKFASESDD
+552 ITAPVAGD
-561 VSVSLSFYGYN
+561 
-572 GADRTALDARLA
+572 TALLTDAQA
-584 SSDVSSR
+584 SARV
-591 FQKLVVNFGED
+591 QKLKINFGED
-602 STDRAFMYQSHHN
+602 ATERGFMYQSTHN
-615 VAITDTESA
+615 VTISDPESA

-650 RIEYTINNLMN
+650 RIEFTINNLMN
-661 LVENTEEAKSRVLD
+661 VVENTEEAKSRVLD